1 MRNSPIIRT
10 LLLSIVNL
18 ALLAAVILLVRP
30 LTVFLLDD
38 VEAHKMGV
46 RLRELDIDHLNKE
59 NGLLQDMLERRQN
72 LETVTVHELRD
83 WIQAQAGKGLSIDSL
98 AQDGSATQ
106 AGAPVQLK
114 IKVDGSYVAITK
126 WMQQMET
133 SFDNVSIER
142 IQLKPV
148 GRTRIDAVCTVLLEA
163 FDE

>member
-1 MRNSPIIRT
+1 MRNNPVVRT
-10 LLLSIVNL
+10 VILSIVNL
-18 ALLAAVILLVRP
+18 AILAGVILLARP

-46 RLRELDIDHLNKE
+46 RLRELDIDHLKKE

-83 WIQAQAGKGLSIDSL
+83 WIQGQAGKDLSINSL
-98 AQDGSATQ
+98 VQDGSESQPDT
-106 AGAPVQLK
+106 PIQLK
-114 IKVDGSYVAITK
+114 IKVDGSYIAITK

-133 SFDNVSIER
+133 RFDNVSIER

-148 GRTRIDAVCTVLLEA
+148 GRTRVDAVCTVLLGA
-163 FDE
+163 LDE